1 MANYI
6 FGVVGNRNLLTES
19 SILEVFPEAF
29 FYSHGDGFFF
39 RVSAGGSSGE
49 GFSKGVKV
57 DKKNKE
63 VVFCNGEKD
72 RRLHGFVDGAYIEQS
87 LDGDV
92 VKISADKFG
101 IFPVFYSRSNGFF
114 VASDSIMLICYIRKM
129 CGMSNRIDE
138 EEFSS
143 RSWMNAVTYSLVSEY
158 TPVKEVFYLLPGHSI
173 SVFNSDHEVSYKVEK
188 EINLIPDLASG
199 NYVYSDLL
207 EREAKDFL
215 GIIEGLSRN
224 VNLSLSV
231 SGGIDSR
238 ALICAAE
245 KINNKQDESKESRKV
260 AINCKKNDTPDYG
273 VVESISKKYSIPLN
287 EKNIDIENLDL
298 ESKVYRI
305 DKVSQWAMANIGCY
319 DPLYATGRYYRSTK
333 NISLGG
339 HGAAAFKGSYG
350 WRPVESIGKSSLPDS
365 VYRKFQRQVE
375 KSLPSI
381 AASEV
386 CNFSSEV
393 HWLYYRNPLH
403 GSRFMISSLV
413 ALRPLMMQSLMGVA
427 YSFHHEGKRLN
438 KYKISKD
445 LLLKINSKLAMEP
458 YDKVSKN
465 ISQDYAER
473 AKKEIGGDEYSYEVY
488 SVIGR
493 PEDIKSGPLRGAKE
507 VAHSY
512 GFYGDDFYSTL
523 ASNLELLK
531 IAAVDN
537 GVIEAFDELLS
548 NVSNGSLKD
557 YTRGA
562 ALGKIL
568 TLMLAK

>member
-6 FGVVGNRNLLTES
+6 FGVVENRGILSES
-19 SILEVFPEAF
+19 SILETFPEAF
-29 FYSHGDGFFF
+29 FYSLGNGFFF
-39 RVSAGGSSGE
+39 RVSAGGSNDE

-63 VVFCNGEKD
+63 VVFCNGGEDK
-72 RRLHGFVDGAYIEQS
+72 RLHNFVDGAYIEQNI
-87 LDGDV
+87 DGGA

-101 IFPVFYSRSNGFF
+101 IFPVFYSKSNGLF

-129 CGMSNRIDE
+129 CGMSNSIDE
-138 EEFSS
+138 DEFSS

-158 TPVKEVFYLLPGHSI
+158 TPVEEVFYLLPGHSV
-173 SVFNSDHEVSYKVEK
+173 SVLYADQEMSLEVRK
-188 EINLIPDLASG
+188 EISLIPDFATDDV
-199 NYVYSDLL
+199 VYSDLL
-207 EREAKDFL
+207 ESEAKDFL

-224 VNLSLSV
+224 VSLSLSV

-245 KINNKQDESKESRKV
+245 KINNKQDGEGGHKV
-260 AINCKKNDTPDYG
+260 SINCKKNDTPDYD

-305 DKVSQWAMANIGCY
+305 DKVSQWAMANVGCY
-319 DPLYATGRYYRSTK
+319 DPLYATGRYYKSTK

-350 WRPVESIGKSSLPDS
+350 WRPVESIGKSSLPES
-365 VYRKFQRQVE
+365 VYIKFQKQVA

-381 AASEV
+381 ATSEV
-386 CNFSSEV
+386 FNFSSEV

-413 ALRPLMMQSLMGVA
+413 ALRPLMMQSLMSVA
-427 YSFHHEGKRLN
+427 YSFHHEGKKLN

-445 LLLKINSKLAMEP
+445 LLLKINSKLALEP
-458 YDKVSKN
+458 YDKGSKN

-473 AKKEIGGDEYSYEVY
+473 AKKEIGGDEYSYKVY

-493 PEDIKSGPLRGAKE
+493 PEDIKSGPLRGAME
-507 VAHSY
+507 VAHFY
-512 GFYGDDFYSTL
+512 GFYGDDFYSTF
-523 ASNLELLK
+523 ASNLEFLK
-531 IAAVDN
+531 SAAVGN
-537 GVIEAFDELLS
+537 GVVEAFEDLVA
-548 NVSNGSLKD
+548 NVNNISLKG

-562 ALGKIL
+562 ALGKVL
-568 TLMLAK
+568 SLMLTK